1 MSDLLLFLGFP
12 INRTP
17 PIYLIS
23 IYYSFSFFLYIC
35 FQNLV
40 YSDAHIHLI
49 SRSEHTVLTPGVDIF
64 TGLDVD
70 GKKSSGNDPQMF
82 AVEDLE
88 PMNVL
93 DVIYQPLT
101 TNKSSQ
107 LTPDQTPAQL
117 FVWYAISTCI
127 FCIETFITIML
138 IYRIGSP
145 WIIFVPLSILLILGI
160 FYLLRTRLG
169 TLETET
175 LRKIL

>member
-1 MSDLLLFLGFP
+1 MLFLGFP
-12 INRTP
+12 IDRTP

-40 YSDAHIHLI
+40 YSDAHIYRI

-64 TGLDVD
+64 TGLDVNSKRSN
-70 GKKSSGNDPQMF
+70 GEDPQMF
-82 AVEDLE
+82 PVDDLE
-88 PMNVL
+88 SMNGI
-93 DVIYQPLT
+93 DVIYQPVT

-107 LTPDQTPAQL
+107 LQDESTLVQR

-127 FCIETFITIML
+127 FCLEAFMIIML
-138 IYRIGSP
+138 SYRIGSP
-145 WIIFVPLSILLILGI
+145 WIIFAPLSILLILGI
-160 FYLLRTRLG
+160 FHLLRTRLD
-169 TLETET
+169 TLQSEA